1 MPHVRIIPCVRLSD
15 KVSGGKISFFKQKGW
30 SDSGDFSGIFGDIRG
45 FKGAISPPHKKPNFD
60 RYAKLCRPMCS
71 GDRDLSDNI
80 QHL

>member
-1 MPHVRIIPCVRLSD
+1 MPALS
-15 KVSGGKISFFKQKGW
+15 SAS